1 MKATFGAG
9 CFWHVE
15 DLLSKTKGVKSTKVG
30 YTGGQLS
37 NPTYE
42 EVCTDKT
49 GHAEAVEVEYDPD
62 EISYEELLDVF
73 WKNHNPTT
81 LNRQGPDVGIQYR
94 SAIFYHNDKQKEI
107 AEKSKQTLDKSGQF
121 ENPVVT
127 EIVPAPSFYK
137 AEEYH
142 QKYFKKCGYS

>member
-15 DLLSKTKGVKSTKVG
+15 DLLSKTKGVRSTKVG
-30 YTGGQLS
+30 YIGGNLP

-42 EVCTDKT
+42 EVCTDRT

-73 WKNHNPTT
+73 WNNHNPTT

-94 SAIFYHNDKQKEI
+94 SAIFYHDEKQKEI
-107 AEKSKQTLDKSGQF
+107 AEKSKSQLDSSGKF
-121 ENPVVT
+121 NSPIVT
-127 EIVPAPSFYK
+127 EITPAPTFYK

-142 QKYFKKCGYS
+142 QKYFKKNGF

>member
-1 MKATFGAG
+1 MKATFAAG

-15 DLLSKTKGVKSTKVG
+15 DLLSKTKGVKSTQVG
-30 YTGGQLS
+30 YIGGQLS

-62 EISYEELLDVF
+62 EISYEKLLDVF
-73 WKNHNPTT
+73 WNNHNPTT

-94 SAIFYHNDKQKEI
+94 SVILYHNDEQKEI
-107 AEKSKQTLDKSGQF
+107 AEISKQKLDKSGQYGR
-121 ENPVVT
+121 PVVT
-127 EIVPAPSFYK
+127 EIVSTPIFYK

-142 QKYFKKCGYS
+142 QKYFKKHGFS

>member
-1 MKATFGAG
+1 LKATFGAG

-15 DLLSKTKGVKSTKVG
+15 DMLSKTKGVKSTKVG
-30 YTGGQLS
+30 YIGGQLP

-49 GHAEAVEVEYDPD
+49 GHAEAVEVEYNPD

-81 LNRQGPDVGIQYR
+81 LNRQGPDMGIQYR
-94 SAIFYHNDKQKEI
+94 SAIFYHNDEQKEI

-121 ENPVVT
+121 ENSIVT
-127 EIVPAPSFYK
+127 EIVQTPTFYK

-142 QKYFKKCGYS
+142 QKYFKKHGLS

>member
-30 YTGGQLS
+30 YIGGQLP

-62 EISYEELLDVF
+62 EISYEVLLDVF
-73 WKNHNPTT
+73 WNNHNPTT

-94 SAIFYHNDKQKEI
+94 SAIFYHNDEQKEI
-107 AEKSKQTLDKSGQF
+107 AEKSKQTIEKSGQF
-121 ENPVVT
+121 ENPIVT
-127 EIVPAPSFYK
+127 EIVPTLTFYE

-142 QKYFKKCGYS
+142 QKYFKKHGLS

>member
-15 DLLSKTKGVKSTKVG
+15 DLLNKTKGVKSTAVG
-30 YTGGQLS
+30 YIGGQLS

-42 EVCTDKT
+42 EVCTGKT
-49 GHAEAVEVEYDPD
+49 GHVESVEVDYDPD
-62 EISYEELLDVF
+62 EISFEDLLDVF
-73 WKNHNPTT
+73 WTNHNPTT

-94 SAIFYHNDKQKEI
+94 SAIFYHDEKQKEV
-107 AEKSKQTLDKSGQF
+107 AENSKQLLEKSGKFD
-121 ENPVVT
+121 NPIVT
-127 EIVPAPSFYK
+127 EIIPAPTFYK

-142 QKYFKKCGYS
+142 QKYFKKHGFS

>member
-15 DLLSKTKGVKSTKVG
+15 DIFSKTKGISSTKVG
-30 YTGGQLS
+30 YIGGQLP

-49 GHAEAVEVEYDPD
+49 GHAEAVQVEYNPD
-62 EISYEELLDVF
+62 EIAFEELLDVF

-94 SAIFYHNDKQKEI
+94 SAIFFHDDKQKDT
-107 AEKSKQTLDKSGQF
+107 AEKSKQTLDSSGVF
-121 ENPVVT
+121 DNPVIT
-127 EIVPAPSFYK
+127 QIVPAPTFYT

-142 QKYFKKCGYS
+142 QKYFKKHGLS